1 MILSEV
7 PKLRSEK
14 SNGSNKEIES
24 APMKYEKVVPMN
36 SSFLIKNR

>member
-14 SNGSNKEIES
+14 SIGSNKEIES
-24 APMKYEKVVPMN
+24 APMKYEKVDSYEFFFFV
-36 SSFLIKNR
+36 KNR